1 MADQHALPPRDVSA
15 VRIPILISGI
25 FNILGAIGWA
35 STCFLFFFGI
45 PLLVLGI
52 FEFIQF
58 SKLADPATRQKSIGS
73 TRLIGIFEICTIL
86 VGNVGSL
93 VCGIIVLVNLEKLD
107 DRR

>member
-1 MADQHALPPRDVSA
+1 MADQHAPPHRDVSA
-15 VRIPILISGI
+15 VRIPMLISGI
-25 FNILGAIGWA
+25 FNILVALWWG
-35 STCFLFFFGI
+35 STCFLFFLGI

-58 SKLADPATRQKSIGS
+58 SKLADPANHQKSIGS

-86 VGNVGSL
+86 VGNLGSL